1 MEMEKDTKQR
11 KYKIA
16 AAVGTVIMGIGAFMG
31 CLSTDAVIANTG
43 NGLLLVSIAIMV
55 YGYSKWQP

>member
-1 MEMEKDTKQR
+1 MKLK

-16 AAVGTVIMGIGAFMG
+16 AAVGTVIMAIGSFTA
-31 CLSTDAVIANTG
+31 CLSQVQSVAMLG
-43 NGLLLVSIAIMV
+43 NVLLLLSIVIMV